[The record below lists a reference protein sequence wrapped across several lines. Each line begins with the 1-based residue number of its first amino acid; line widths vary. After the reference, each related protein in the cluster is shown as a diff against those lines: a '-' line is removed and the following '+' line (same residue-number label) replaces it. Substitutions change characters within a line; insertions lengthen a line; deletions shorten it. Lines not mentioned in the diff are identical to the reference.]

1 MWFWEWAGMAQ
12 QAGAELMVLD
22 DPLSARGITRLRC
35 QRHVDGITCGGEH
48 RGAQQ
53 QRQRISRTSRR

>member
-1 MWFWEWAGMAQ
+1 
-12 QAGAELMVLD
+12 MVLD

-53 QRQRISRTSRR
+53 QRERISRTFRS